1 MWLRYLKGVA
11 ALAATSTAVATL
23 LATATPAS
31 AVVVEPFA
39 KRYEEALYGDFITLG
54 NTVLQC
60 PDTPEADAT
69 RCQDAQAGHTA
80 ENNNQFDMQYA
91 DRAGFGSTV
100 LNSSTGKVTIPPSAT
115 VAYARLFWGGND
127 GTYKLGRNQIQ
138 RCDTAGLAT
147 SPAGNPLTQKPL
159 VAVDGGTE
167 TPVAVQNA
175 VRTPAAVGGPHYY
188 TAESDVTSL
197 FSGVATGTEVP
208 VAVGNVWAPTG
219 KGCVGGWSLTVVY
232 KYDSPDS
239 EYAPTRRNVYVYG
252 GHVVQQSKDPD
263 TTISIDDFYRAGG
276 GDVRAGVTA
285 YEGDS
290 NVAGDQFLVNGK
302 RIVDPDG
309 GGANNF
315 FDSHADGSL
324 DPADHNNFSIDA
336 KEAIIPSAALP
347 PGSTSAAL
355 TFRTR
360 GDTYVPSAL
369 AFSVPVPDLEV
380 KKSAAPKKVA
390 PGGKVTYTI
399 TAKNIG
405 EVDHPGAKL
414 SDDLSDVLDDAT
426 YNRDA
431 KATLGKVTYDTPK
444 LNWRGN
450 VPAGKTAKIT
460 YSVTLHDPLS
470 GDGKLTN
477 NVIADTPRT
486 NCDDDSSD
494 PNCGTTPVIEK
505 PRTPAPPVPPI
516 KIVQTPATTTPPP
529 CAKVG
534 DTITLRNGSGHPRR
548 NARIHWPA
556 KGAVSTPTASGGSIT
571 KKGANFYW
579 SGSVPAHG
587 KVVIKW
593 NVRVSC
599 TPGRVLAIPVTG
611 DVPKTTCTTRS
622 RGGGDDPCTAV
633 IVPRRQQARPAPGAT
648 HGSELAATGSDGSH
662 ALLYGGLAL
671 SLCGLGALALA
682 AVRSRRG

>member
-1 MWLRYLKGVA
+1 MWLRHLKGMA
-11 ALAATSTAVATL
+11 ALAATATAAATL
-23 LATATPAS
+23 LAAAAPAS

-39 KRYEEALYGDFITLG
+39 KRYEEALYGDFITFG

-60 PDTPEADAT
+60 PATPEADAT
-69 RCQDAQAGHTA
+69 RCKNAQAGTTS
-80 ENNNQFDMQYA
+80 ENNNQFDMRYA
-91 DRAGFGSTV
+91 DTAGFGSTA
-100 LNSSTGKVTIPPSAT
+100 LNSSTGKVTVPPGAT

-147 SPAGNPLTQKPL
+147 SPAGDPLTQRPL

-167 TPVAVQNA
+167 SPVTVQNA
-175 VRTPAAVGGPHYY
+175 VRTPAGVGGPHYY
-188 TAESDVTSL
+188 TAESDITSL
-197 FSGVATGTEVP
+197 FSGVATGVEVP
-208 VAVGNVWAPTG
+208 VAVGDVWAPTG

-276 GDVRAGVTA
+276 GDVRASVTA
-285 YEGDS
+285 YEGDA
-290 NVAGDQFLVNGK
+290 NVAGDQFLVNGR
-302 RIVDPDG
+302 RIADPEG
-309 GGANNF
+309 GGTNNF
-315 FDSHADGSL
+315 FDSHADGAL

-336 KEAIIPSAALP
+336 KQAVIPSAALP
-347 PGSTSAAL
+347 PGSTSADL

-369 AFSVPVPDLEV
+369 AFSVPVPDLEI

-390 PGGKVTYTI
+390 PGGRVTYTI
-399 TAKNIG
+399 TAENIG
-405 EVDHPGAKL
+405 EVDYPGAKL
-414 SDDLSDVLDDAT
+414 SDDLGDVLDDAT
-426 YNRDA
+426 YNGDA
-431 KATLGKVTYDTPK
+431 EATIGDVTYASPK
-444 LNWRGN
+444 LNWRGD
-450 VPAGKTAKIT
+450 VPAGQTAKIT

-486 NCDDDSSD
+486 NCEDDSGD

-505 PRTPAPPVPPI
+505 PRAPVPPI
-516 KIVQTPATTTPPP
+516 EVVERPSTTTPPP
-529 CAKVG
+529 CATIR
-534 DTITLRNGSGHPRR
+534 DTITIRNKSAHPRK
-548 NARIHWPA
+548 NARIHWPS
-556 KGAVSTPTASGGSIT
+556 KSAVGTPTAGRGTIT
-571 KKGANFYW
+571 KKGSAFYW
-579 SGSVPAHG
+579 NGDVPAHG

-599 TPGRVLAIPVTG
+599 TPGKVLVIPVSG
-611 DVPKTTCTTRS
+611 DVVKTNCSTRA

-633 IVPRRQQARPAPGAT
+633 IVPRRQQARPAPSQSPS
-648 HGSELAATGSDGSH
+648 HGPELAATGSEGSH
-662 ALLYGGLAL
+662 ALLYGGLAAA
-671 SLCGLGALALA
+671 LCGLGALALA
-682 AVRSRRG
+682 AARSRRG